1 MDYGDGIKPPD
12 GFTGLWQCYWPNG
25 RIKVRFEYSDGKRHG
40 RQECWW
46 DNGKLC
52 QEGMCENDEC
62 VGVWRSYLRDGRFFK
77 EEEFYRPKSFDV
89 RWYEG
94 DRLIRVQRFRDW
106 IEI

>member
-1 MDYGDGIKPPD
+1 
-12 GFTGLWQCYWPNG
+12 
-25 RIKVRFEYSDGKRHG
+25 
-40 RQECWW
+40 
-46 DNGKLC
+46 
-52 QEGMCENDEC
+52 MCENDEC